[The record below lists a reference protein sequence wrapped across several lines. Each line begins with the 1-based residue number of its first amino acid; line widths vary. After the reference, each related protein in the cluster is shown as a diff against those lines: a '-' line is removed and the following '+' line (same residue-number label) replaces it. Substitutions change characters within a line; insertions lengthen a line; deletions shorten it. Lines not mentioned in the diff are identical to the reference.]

1 MQRAAPMPWSSP
13 VRSLDMNQ
21 NRRASLIAAALVVTG
36 ILLVLAAYGAFT
48 SFGLGRSAQEL
59 CAIRLPGSF
68 VQESHRAVVPAV
80 VACVAAEF
88 DVAYEVYE
96 VDLWSSIALVVG
108 AGLIV
113 TAVVMTSRIRRRNR
127 ILMHTFSN

>member
-1 MQRAAPMPWSSP
+1 M
-13 VRSLDMNQ
+13 
-21 NRRASLIAAALVVTG
+21 
-36 ILLVLAAYGAFT
+36 
-48 SFGLGRSAQEL
+48 
-59 CAIRLPGSF
+59 
-68 VQESHRAVVPAV
+68 PAV